1 MAKYF
6 ETFPKLLYDIN
17 NDKNVKLVTDIFRR
31 IKIRESLKDNAALYS
46 TYDVVSGEKPEDVS
60 YKHFGTT
67 DYFWIIMITND
78 ITDRYYGWPLNEQ
91 DFETYITQK
100 YDNPDAIHH
109 YEITQ
114 SSGAQTG
121 NGPFDYD
128 HKIEV
133 NSTEPGAQSVS
144 NREYEQRLQDKK
156 RNIKLLDPKFLPLF
170 IEEFERL
177 VRR

>member
-1 MAKYF
+1 MAQYF
-6 ETFPKLLYDIN
+6 ETFPKILYDIN
-17 NDKNVKLVTDIFRR
+17 NTKNYKLVTDIFRR
-31 IKIRESLKDNAALYS
+31 IKIRESLVDNAVLYS
-46 TYDVVSGEKPEDVS
+46 TYDVPSGETPETTA
-60 YKHFGTT
+60 YKHFGST
-67 DYFWIIMITND
+67 DYFWVILITNN
-78 ITDRYYGWPLNEQ
+78 ITDRYYGWPLSDQ
-91 DFETYITQK
+91 DFENYLTNK
-100 YDNPDAIHH
+100 YSNPDAVHH
-109 YEITQ
+109 YEIIQ

-133 NSTEPGAQSVS
+133 NSTQSGAQSVS
-144 NREYEQRLQDKK
+144 NREYEQRKQDKL